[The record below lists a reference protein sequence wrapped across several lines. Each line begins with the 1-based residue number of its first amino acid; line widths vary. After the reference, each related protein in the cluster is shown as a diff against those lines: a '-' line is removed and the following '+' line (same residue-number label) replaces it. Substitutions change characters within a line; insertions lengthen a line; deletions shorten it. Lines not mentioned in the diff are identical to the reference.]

1 MIFEY
6 AFVKVRLKEFIV
18 KEFMEKGA
26 VLEDNQSLFGSGV
39 VSSLGVIELLV
50 FIQKNFHVAIDVA
63 EISVHN
69 FDTIEMMM
77 RLIEEKWPK
86 G

>member
-6 AFVKVRLKEFIV
+6 IAVKARLKEFIV
-18 KEFMEKGA
+18 NEFMEEGA
-26 VLEDNQSLFGSGV
+26 ILQDNQSLFGSGV

-50 FIQKNFHVAIDVA
+50 FIQKNFHVAIDAA
-63 EISVHN
+63 EISVNN

-77 RLIEEKWPK
+77 RLIEEKWPNR
-86 G
+86 